1 MKKIILLIICGIILG
16 ACAFLSESD
25 EVKMLRLQQQHELQM
40 KQIEIREKQTSDER
54 LQDDIMEIIRKFL
67 NGVSE
72 SLSK

>member
-1 MKKIILLIICGIILG
+1 MKRILILIICGIILG
-16 ACAFLSESD
+16 ACALLSESD

-40 KQIEIREKQTSDER
+40 KQLEIREKQTSDER
-54 LQDDIMEIIRKFL
+54 LQDDIMESIRKFL